1 MFLDDL
7 RIVDYSEGRAVVGVE
22 FLHASAGIDLS
33 DVPFAS
39 TVERLIGECGHSFR
53 VFAQQSRRGGAVDA
67 SRRRADTGFAMSTNA
82 ARLRPDAFRARA
94 RIPARAL
101 PLVLVLR

>member
-1 MFLDDL
+1 MTARQATYDADADALYVRLRDGAVPRQVFLDDL
-7 RIVDYSEGRAVVGVE
+7 RIVDYSEDRAVVGVE

-53 VFAQQSRRGGAVDA
+53 VFA
-67 SRRRADTGFAMSTNA
+67 
-82 ARLRPDAFRARA
+82 
-94 RIPARAL
+94 
-101 PLVLVLR
+101 